1 MKLITKEIRERTPLI
16 YGTEDIEDKIVTAK
30 FFNPCGIGTWYLIE
44 LADDNNYAFGFVD
57 MYERELGYFMI
68 HELEEMK
75 LPFGLSIERDIYFK
89 PTSLKEIRG
98 EVLN

>member
-16 YGTEDIEDKIVTAK
+16 YGTEDIENKIVTAK

-44 LADDNNYAFGFVD
+44 LAKDDNYAFGFVD

-68 HELEEMK
+68 HELEEME
-75 LPFGLSIERDIYFK
+75 LPFGLTIERDIHFK
-89 PTSLKEIRG
+89 PTELSKIKE
-98 EVLN
+98 EVMR